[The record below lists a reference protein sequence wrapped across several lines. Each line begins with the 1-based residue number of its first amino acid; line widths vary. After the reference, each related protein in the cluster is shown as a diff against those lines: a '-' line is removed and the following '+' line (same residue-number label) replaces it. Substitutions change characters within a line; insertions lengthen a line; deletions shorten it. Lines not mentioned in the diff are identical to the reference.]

1 MMRGESTQLPRRE
14 RARGRNEQA
23 AGDIPRRRSA
33 AGKGARNGRQ
43 GRTALLFLAPS
54 LAGVCGMFL
63 LPTLD
68 VVRRSFLSAMGN
80 TFVGLENYRT
90 ILQNESLRL
99 AAANTVRFILICIPL
114 LLLLSLGAALLIYR
128 LRRLQNV
135 FRTTYLLPLVVP
147 VTSVVMIIQTV
158 FHKNGLL
165 SALCVLFGGTR
176 TDWLNSEYAFFV
188 MVACYVWKYFGY
200 NVILWLAG
208 LAAIPESYYEAA
220 RVDGANETQCFF
232 AITLPQLKE
241 TLFITLVLA
250 LINSFKVFREAYLVA
265 GRYPNNSIYMLQH
278 VLSNW
283 FSNLDM
289 QKISA
294 AAVLLMAIIL
304 AAVFLTQAVLEHKKE
319 DV

>member
-1 MMRGESTQLPRRE
+1 MKRVALDRM
-14 RARGRNEQA
+14 
-23 AGDIPRRRSA
+23 
-33 AGKGARNGRQ
+33 GKGEARAAR
-43 GRTALLFLAPS
+43 AFLAPS
-54 LAGVCGMFL
+54 LIGIFVL
-63 LPTLD
+63 VLIPTAD
-68 VVRRSFLSAMGN
+68 VIRRSFFSAMGDQ
-80 TFVGLENYRT
+80 FVGLENYKT
-90 ILQNESLRL
+90 IFENASFQL
-99 AAANTVRFILICIPL
+99 AVHNTIRFLLVCIPL
-114 LLLLSLGAALLIYR
+114 LLLFSLAAALLLYR
-128 LRRLQNV
+128 RIRFQNL

-165 SALCVLFGGTR
+165 SALSVMLGSTP
-176 TDWLNSEYAFFV
+176 TDWLNSKYAFWV
-188 MVACYVWKYFGY
+188 LVLCYLWKYFGY

-208 LAAIPESYYEAA
+208 LSAISDSYYEAA

-232 AITLPQLKE
+232 HITLPQLGT
-241 TLFITLVLA
+241 TLFITSVLA

-294 AAVLLMAIIL
+294 AAVLLMITIL
-304 AAVFLTQAVLEHKKE
+304 AIVFVSMRAADRRKE
-319 DV
+319 QS

>member
-1 MMRGESTQLPRRE
+1 MGRGEA
-14 RARGRNEQA
+14 RA
-23 AGDIPRRRSA
+23 
-33 AGKGARNGRQ
+33 
-43 GRTALLFLAPS
+43 ALAFLAPS
-54 LAGVCGMFL
+54 LVGIFGMVL
-63 LPTLD
+63 LPTAD
-68 VVRRSFLSAMGN
+68 VIRRSFFSAMGN
-80 TFVGLENYRT
+80 TFVGLENYRA
-90 ILQNESLRL
+90 IFENESFRL
-99 AAANTVRFILICIPL
+99 AVTNTLRFLLVCIPL
-114 LLLLSLGAALLIYR
+114 LLLLSLATALMLYR
-128 LRRLQNV
+128 RKRLQDL

-165 SALCVLFGGTR
+165 SALSVALGSTPQ
-176 TDWLNSEYAFFV
+176 DWLNSKYAFFV
-188 MVACYVWKYFGY
+188 LVLCYLWKYFGY

-208 LAAIPESYYEAA
+208 LAAIPDSYYEAA
-220 RVDGANETQCFF
+220 RVDGANEAQCFF
-232 AITLPQLKE
+232 HITLPQLGG
-241 TLFITLVLA
+241 TLFITGVLA

-265 GRYPNNSIYMLQH
+265 GRYPNSSIYMLQH